1 MVNMRQEVDHIR
13 KEHVR
18 FQRRAGD
25 QVVWFE
31 QIPFGLDPNIDSTL
45 DSLYDEAP
53 VGTGGRR
60 YRSGIVIPVFW
71 VIENEDD
78 RRAIPDGRLTQQTL
92 RFSVGY
98 SQLIQRQITEP
109 WESTRHTGDMVY
121 WDGRY
126 YHIHTYKVMGRLQD
140 DIGVSVAATE
150 EYLNM
155 DYVNDPGPGLP
166 GVVDIPWPATLP
178 QDH

>member
-13 KEHVR
+13 KEHTR

-25 QVVWFE
+25 QVTWFE
-31 QIPFGLDPNIDSTL
+31 MIPFGDDVVTESTL

-53 VGTGGRR
+53 LGTGGRR

-78 RRAIPDGRLTQQTL
+78 RRSMPDGRLAQQTI

-98 SQLIQRQITEP
+98 RQLTERGLTEP
-109 WESTRHTGDMVY
+109 WESTRHTGDLVF

-126 YHIHTYKVMGRLQD
+126 YHIHTYKIMGRLQD
-140 DIGVSVAATE
+140 DIGISVAAME
-150 EYLNM
+150 ELLGQ
-155 DYVNDPGPGLP
+155 DYVNDPGPTLP
-166 GVVDIPWPATLP
+166 STNNLPWPNILP
-178 QDH
+178 VP